1 MSAQGGN
8 PPSENAAPTGGSV
21 IRGMLRSRWRSMVA
35 GCAFMMGH
43 QIGESLVPVAI
54 GFFIDRAVRSG
65 DYSDLLPGV
74 IVLILV
80 FAGLSNS
87 WRFGAKFLQRAAK
100 GAEHDLRVAV
110 VRRVLDPAGPA
121 EGNRLPGELLNI
133 AAVDAERVG
142 RIANVTATAAGAFA
156 ALVVTTFVLLRISIP
171 LGLLVIVGTIPLI
184 ALIQLLGRTLEKHSG
199 TEQAEAA
206 RAAGIANDLVY
217 GLRVLKGIG
226 AEDAAVERYRGA
238 SRSSLTATVRAAKT
252 QATYQGLNM
261 ALTGA
266 FLALVALVGGRLAA
280 NGEISI
286 GDLIAAL
293 GLTQFLIGPMQR
305 LTNVGALFARGR
317 ASAARIAG
325 VLAPPPEAGFETSP
339 LPAGFKSS
347 LQVQGLSHA
356 SLENLTFDIDQGET
370 VGIVAADP
378 NDALSLLDCL
388 SGSEQ
393 PESGRV
399 LLGGIPIDDF
409 SPADLH
415 ATLVVTPHESYL
427 FAETV
432 LDNILEPAPESEVD
446 WAITASA
453 ADEVV
458 ENLPD
463 GVSTMVS
470 EGGRSLSGGQR
481 QRVALARAL
490 AALAPVL
497 VLHDPTTAVDS
508 VTEARIADGI
518 SRGRAGRTTI
528 LVTTSPALLAVTS
541 RVIFIESGRV
551 ASQASHADLL
561 DTSADYQEL
570 VVS

>member
-1 MSAQGGN
+1 MA
-8 PPSENAAPTGGSV
+8 
-21 IRGMLRSRWRSMVA
+21 A

-43 QIGESLVPVAI
+43 QTGESLVPVAI

-74 IVLILV
+74 LVLILV

-142 RIANVTATAAGAFA
+142 RIANVTATACGALA

-184 ALIQLLGRTLEKHSG
+184 ALIQLLGRTLERNSG

-280 NGEISI
+280 AGEISI

-317 ASAARIAG
+317 ASAARLAR
-325 VLAPPPEAGFETSP
+325 VLTPPRDADRVASP
-339 LPAGFKSS
+339 LPAAFSAE
-347 LQVQGLSHA
+347 LQVHGLSFGPLHD
-356 SLENLTFDIDQGET
+356 LNFDIAEGET
-370 VGIVAADP
+370 VGVVAADP

-388 SGSEQ
+388 GGSEH
-393 PESGRV
+393 PKTGEI
-399 LLGGIPIDDF
+399 LLSKIPIDDL

-415 ATLVVTPHESYL
+415 AAIVVTPHESYL
-427 FAETV
+427 FAETM
-432 LDNILEPAPESEVD
+432 LDNILEPAPDSEVE

-453 ADEVV
+453 ADEVA
-458 ENLPD
+458 ENLPE
-463 GVSTMVS
+463 GVQTVVS

-490 AALAPVL
+490 ATMAPVL

-508 VTEARIADGI
+508 VTEARIAAGI
-518 SRGRAGRTTI
+518 SKTRAGRTTI

-541 RVIFIESGRV
+541 RVIFIEGGRV
-551 ASQASHADLL
+551 ASQDSHSALL
-561 DTSADYQEL
+561 DTRPDYQEL
-570 VVS
+570 VVT

>member
-1 MSAQGGN
+1 MSSQEGMSTAG
-8 PPSENAAPTGGSV
+8 TV
-21 IRGMLRSRWRSMVA
+21 IIGLLRSRWRSMAA
-35 GCAFMMGH
+35 GSAFMMGH
-43 QIGESLVPVAI
+43 QTGESLVPVAI

-74 IVLILV
+74 VVLILV

-121 EGNRLPGELLNI
+121 GDNRLPGELLNI

-142 RIANVTATAAGAFA
+142 RIANVTATASGAFA
-156 ALVVTTFVLLRISIP
+156 ALAVTSFVLLRISIP
-171 LGLLVIVGTIPLI
+171 LGLLVIGGMVPLI
-184 ALIQLLGRTLEKHSG
+184 ALIQFLARTLERHSG
-199 TEQAEAA
+199 AEQAEAA
-206 RAAGIANDLVY
+206 RAAGIANDLVF

-238 SRSSLTATVRAAKT
+238 SRSSLIATVRAAKT
-252 QATYQGLNM
+252 QASYQGLNM

-280 NGEISI
+280 DSEISI

-305 LTNVGALFARGR
+305 LTNVGAMFARGR
-317 ASAARIAG
+317 ASAARVAR
-325 VLAPPPEAGFETSP
+325 VLTPPLDSGIKISP
-339 LPAGFKSS
+339 LVAGLGSDIQIQS
-347 LQVQGLSHA
+347 LNYASLLGLS
-356 SLENLTFDIDQGET
+356 FDVEEGET
-370 VGIVAADP
+370 VGIVVADA

-388 SGSEQ
+388 DGSEH
-393 PESGRV
+393 PTSGRV
-399 LLGGIPIDDF
+399 LLGGISLKNF
-409 SPADLH
+409 SPEEMR
-415 ATLVVTPHESYL
+415 ATLVVTPHDSYL
-427 FAETV
+427 FAETM
-432 LDNILEPAPESEVD
+432 LENILEPARDSEVD
-446 WAITASA
+446 WAILASA
-453 ADEVV
+453 ADEVA
-458 ENLPD
+458 ENLAK
-463 GVSTMVS
+463 GVHTMVS

-490 AALAPVL
+490 ATDAPVL

-508 VTEARIADGI
+508 VTEARIAAGI
-518 SRGRAGRTTI
+518 RKARAGKTTI
-528 LVTTSPALLAVTS
+528 LVTTSPALLAITS
-541 RVIFIESGRV
+541 RVIFIEAGRV
-551 ASQASHADLL
+551 SYEASHETLV
-561 DTSADYQEL
+561 DTHPDYKEL